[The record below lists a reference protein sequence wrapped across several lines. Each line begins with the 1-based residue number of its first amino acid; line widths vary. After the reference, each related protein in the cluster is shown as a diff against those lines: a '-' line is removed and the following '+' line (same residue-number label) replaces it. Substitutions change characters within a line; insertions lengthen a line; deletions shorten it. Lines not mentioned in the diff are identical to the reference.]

1 MATRQRESKKAI
13 DLDWQNSNFAR
24 ASRFFVHFFP
34 FTALFL
40 ISGFMEDVNIRQRF
54 FFLFV
59 KLDTV
64 LYNSAAEKIAN
75 IKLETLKELE

>member
-1 MATRQRESKKAI
+1 MVTRQRENKKAI
-13 DLDWQNSNFAR
+13 GLDWKNNNFAR
-24 ASRFFVHFFP
+24 ALHSFLHSFP
-34 FTALFL
+34 FTARFL

-64 LYNSAAEKIAN
+64 LYNSTAEN
-75 IKLETLKELE
+75 IVNSKFDTLKELE